1 MINVLISTHWGI
13 TPQLGKLFPFFIC
26 LKENN
31 MQKNLSE
38 SRQDRILLE
47 LNCIVN
53 ELQEFKPRLS
63 IFDIDEAEKSLKKL
77 QLLVREIKKSRNS
90 SFQITI

>member
-1 MINVLISTHWGI
+1 
-13 TPQLGKLFPFFIC
+13 
-26 LKENN
+26 